1 MLNERRHQILRAVVE
16 EYIASAQ
23 PVGSRTVVE
32 RYHLNCSPATVRSEL
47 SALEEFGHLAQPHT
61 SAGRIPTDLGY
72 RSVVDGYLSALESR
86 SGAVGD
92 ASVSDG
98 ASAAPH
104 REMGRSAELSDLLGA
119 AAQTLAR
126 HTHSLG
132 IAIAPS
138 ISGAT
143 VVRVDLLSLAP
154 RRALFVLITDTGQV
168 LNRHVDVPAETTP
181 EELAAIERSLNAAL
195 SQKKAGDIARVRA
208 ALSEQVHAAGDG
220 VQRTMLA
227 VIDEVLDTLREAD
240 GNRIRHRGVGAL
252 MAQPEFTGSERLAP
266 LVDLLDDSLRV
277 IEVLGGGSAES
288 VAHGSGAISVR
299 IGSENKYDGL
309 DEVSIVVSQFAH
321 GDARGVVGVIGPTR
335 MDYRRAIGAVRTT
348 AERIEE
354 TLNER

>member
-23 PVGSRTVVE
+23 PVGSRPVVE

-72 RSVVDGYLSALESR
+72 RSVVDGYLSALEGR
-86 SGAVGD
+86 SGSPAVI
-92 ASVSDG
+92 ASGS
-98 ASAAPH
+98 ASAVDPSI
-104 REMGRSAELSDLLGA
+104 GRATELSELLGA
-119 AAQTLAR
+119 AANTLAR

-132 IAIAPS
+132 IAIGPS
-138 ISGAT
+138 IVAAT

-181 EELAAIERSLNAAL
+181 EELAAIERSLNASL

-220 VQRTMLA
+220 AQRTMLA
-227 VIDEVLDTLREAD
+227 VIDEVLDALREAD
-240 GNRIRHRGVGAL
+240 SHRLKHRGVGSL

-266 LVDLLDDSLRV
+266 LVDLLDDGLRV
-277 IEVLGGGSAES
+277 LEVLADDAPSLGSS
-288 VAHGSGAISVR
+288 DGRGAISVR
-299 IGSENKYDGL
+299 IGSENPHDGL
-309 DEVSIVVSQFAH
+309 GEVSIVVSPFFH
-321 GDARGVVGVIGPTR
+321 GDSRGVVGVIGPTR